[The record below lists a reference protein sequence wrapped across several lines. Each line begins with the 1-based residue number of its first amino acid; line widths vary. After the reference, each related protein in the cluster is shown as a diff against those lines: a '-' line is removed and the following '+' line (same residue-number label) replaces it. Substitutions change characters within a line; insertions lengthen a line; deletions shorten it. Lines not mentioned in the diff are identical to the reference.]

1 MVARSVGVESASGGL
16 VYSAFVLGV
25 LNSVLLLVLLV
36 LQIYLIFSLK

>member
-1 MVARSVGVESASGGL
+1 MSPVANRSVEPSGGL